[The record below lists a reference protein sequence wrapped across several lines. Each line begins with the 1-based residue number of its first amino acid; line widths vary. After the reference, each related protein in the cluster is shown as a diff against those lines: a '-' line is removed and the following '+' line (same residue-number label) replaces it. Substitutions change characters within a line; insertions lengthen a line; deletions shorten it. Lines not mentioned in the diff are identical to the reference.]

1 MSRMIARSSL
11 LFVAFAAALLVP
23 AGAGA
28 QVYFVAYLGTNYTQ
42 SADITLDVPAADLG
56 VTFRDV
62 HFDAHPFQSPQYYGG
77 RLGWLFPPPRQSRS
91 GEAGVRFGVEAE
103 FVHLKVYADTTREYV
118 AEGRLAG
125 LTPGGRLQMNTLVQ
139 RYAMTHGLNFLV
151 GNVVVRRPV
160 HDRLAVTARAGA
172 GVTLPHAESTVLGVH
187 KDHYEYAGPGAHVA
201 AGLDWQLHGPFS
213 VVGEYK
219 LTYAQP
225 EITIAAGTGRTTSL
239 SHHFAF
245 GIGIGIS
252 R

>member
-1 MSRMIARSSL
+1 MIGCELGTMRRMIARSSL
-11 LFVAFAAALLVP
+11 VSLAFATALLVP
-23 AGAGA
+23 ARAGA
-28 QVYFVAYLGTNYTQ
+28 QAYFVAYLGTNHTER
-42 SADITLDVPAADLG
+42 ADITLDIPAADVA

-77 RLGWLFPPPRQSRS
+77 RLGWLFRDRRL
-91 GEAGVRFGVEAE
+91 GIEAE
-103 FVHLKVYADTTREYV
+103 FIHLKVFADTTREYE
-118 AEGRLAG
+118 AQGRLAG
-125 LTPGGRLQMNTLVQ
+125 LAPGGRLHMNTLVQ

-151 GNVVVRRPV
+151 GNAVFRRPV
-160 HDRLAVTARAGA
+160 HDRLALVARAGA
-172 GVTLPHAESTVLGVH
+172 GVTLPHAETTVLGVA

-201 AGLDWQLHGPFS
+201 AGVDWQLHGPFS

-225 EITIAAGTGRTTSL
+225 EITIAGGRGRTTSL

-245 GIGIGIS
+245 GIGIGIY